1 MTTLADPDCKRLPGK
16 GPLEGP
22 LDPPR
27 ASSVGPSPP
36 ELTRLPSPHDGVGL
50 FHRFF
55 GQLSERQMTLL
66 VICVGLLLYLP
77 LAGTY
82 GLWDPWETHYSEVAR
97 QMTKRGDFISLWW
110 PGSPRDA
117 DVFWSKPVFTFWLMS
132 LGMHIAGIGL
142 PGNAPGE
149 MATLS
154 RTEWAVRVPFCLLG
168 VLAMWGVY
176 MVVSRFVSRR
186 AGFLSA
192 IIMATS
198 PMFSLIARQAM
209 TDMAYV
215 GPMTMALALGTIA
228 LLDDRDDILPRRGRG
243 WWSYPHHPAFFTTVG
258 LFLLLV
264 VPQLVIDSVQLK
276 VKVPIGNREVVM
288 YGAVV
293 MIPYYLGTLLFLWLS
308 SRARYLAPLYLYIA
322 AMLCGVAVLA
332 KGFAGAGLPIIIF
345 CAYIIFTW
353 NWQRLRR
360 AQILPAVLVSALAIV
375 VVAAPWH
382 HAMIIRHGWAFWNE
396 LFGDNHW
403 RRMML
408 GRHGDRGTFE
418 YFLRELGYGMLP
430 WVPLAPAALAGM
442 VMRKAEDGQRQA
454 IYWLGAIWGVA
465 AYALVSLSMTKFHH
479 YVLPAIPGL
488 AIVIGCFLD
497 DILVMRDGRRAWLAA
512 LVGLPLFGIVV
523 ADLLYARNSAQRFL
537 WLFSYDYIHSPTGRP
552 WPSQLDFRVPLI
564 VLVVLIALFTLA
576 LGARRLLRIAV
587 VGLCLSAVAMTYF
600 LLDDYMRAVAPFW
613 SQKETLAE
621 YYRHRKSPD
630 EKLLAY
636 DMYWRGETF
645 YSENEIYEGPKE
657 DRTVFDMDNADD
669 DLKNWIAGHRGR
681 RIFIIYERGRQ
692 GHLQQ
697 LLPAEVRPSFKVLYD
712 KNNKFSLAEATI

>member
-1 MTTLADPDCKRLPGK
+1 MTNPESQPQIIPVPQGGPG
-16 GPLEGP
+16 
-22 LDPPR
+22 
-27 ASSVGPSPP
+27 
-36 ELTRLPSPHDGVGL
+36 
-50 FHRFF
+50 FF
-55 GQLSERQMTLL
+55 DRLSERQMTLL
-66 VICVGLLLYLP
+66 VILVGLLLYIP

-132 LGMHIAGIGL
+132 IGMHIARIGL
-142 PGNAPGE
+142 PGNDPGE

-154 RTEWAVRVPFCLLG
+154 RTEWAVRIPFCLLG

-176 MVVSRFVSRR
+176 MVVARFVSRR

-192 IIMATS
+192 LVMATC
-198 PMFSLIARQAM
+198 PMFFLIARQAM

-228 LLDDRDDILPRRGRG
+228 LLDDKDELLPRRGKG
-243 WWSYPHHPAFFTTVG
+243 FWSYPHHASFFATVG

-264 VPQLVIDSVQLK
+264 VPQLIVDSVQLK
-276 VKVPIGNREVVM
+276 IKIPLGNRELLM
-288 YGAVV
+288 YGAVA
-293 MIPYYLGTLLFLWLS
+293 MIPYYLGALAFLWLA
-308 SRARYLAPLYLYIA
+308 SRARYRAPLYLYIA

-345 CAYIIFTW
+345 CAYLLFTW
-353 NWQRLRR
+353 NWKRLRR
-360 AQILPAVLVSALAIV
+360 AQMIPGIAVSALVLV

-418 YFLRELGYGMLP
+418 YFLRELGYGVLP
-430 WVPLAPAALAGM
+430 WVALAPAALTAM
-442 VMRKAEDGQRQA
+442 VMRKADDARRQA
-454 IYWLGAIWGVA
+454 IYWLGGIWAVA

-479 YVLPAIPGL
+479 YVLPSIPGL

-497 DILVMRDGRRAWLAA
+497 DILGKQDSRRAWLAA
-512 LVGLPLFGIVV
+512 LVGVPLLGIVF
-523 ADLLYARNSAQRFL
+523 ADLVHARNSAQRFL
-537 WLFSYDYIHSPTGRP
+537 WLFSYDYVHSPTGRP
-552 WPSQLDFRVPLI
+552 WPAELDFRTPLI
-564 VLVVLIALFTLA
+564 VLVVLIALATLA
-576 LGARRLLRIAV
+576 LGSKKLLRGAV
-587 VGLCLSAVAMTYF
+587 VALCLSSVGLTYYV
-600 LLDDYMRAVAPFW
+600 LDVYMRDVAPFW
-613 SQKETLAE
+613 SQKLTLAE
-621 YYRHRKSPD
+621 YYKHRKSPD

-636 DMYWRGETF
+636 SMYWRGETF

-657 DRTVFDMDNADD
+657 DRTVFDQDNADED
-669 DLKNWIAGHRGR
+669 MKSWIANHRGR
-681 RIFIIYERGRQ
+681 RVFIIFERGRQ
-692 GHLQQ
+692 NHVQQ
-697 LLPAEVRPSFKVLYD
+697 LLPAETRGTFKVLYE
-712 KNNKFSLAEATI
+712 KNNKFSLAQVEI